1 MSFRRG
7 FHVVRA
13 LVFAAVV
20 GSAAA
25 RSAPGPAA
33 AGDATTQLHWK
44 SEMTVEKFGITIP
57 SETWIKGNKVRVVAQ
72 TPVGESVTVIR
83 DGVAW
88 VKTPMLAM
96 KTRVGPGKGAG
107 GDPGVDIARD
117 LDAFLAKGTKLG
129 TETVDGELCEIWK
142 TTRTEQGKALE
153 MTLWI
158 SPSLKFPRQIRMQ
171 TEMGDALIR
180 NRDVEKKVTLADS
193 EFEPDPGVTYREMSD
208 VMRKLEQD
216 TGGASP
222 R

>member
-1 MSFRRG
+1 MSLRRG
-7 FHVVRA
+7 FRTVLAAA
-13 LVFAAVV
+13 LVSTASLPVPAL
-20 GSAAA
+20 
-25 RSAPGPAA
+25 AA
-33 AGDATTQLHWK
+33 AGAVTPQLHWK

-57 SETWIKGNKVRVVAQ
+57 SETWIKGNRVRVVAQ

-96 KTRVGPGKGAG
+96 KAQVGSGNRAG

-129 TETVDGELCEIWK
+129 TETVDGEVCEMWR
-142 TTRTEQGKALE
+142 TTRTEQGKTLE

-193 EFEPDPGVTYREMSD
+193 EFAPDPTVTYRDMAD
-208 VMRKLEQD
+208 VMKKLQQD
-216 TGGASP
+216 AGGASP

>member
-1 MSFRRG
+1 MPLRRR
-7 FHVVRA
+7 FFLFSSVV
-13 LVFAAVV
+13 LAAVL

-25 RSAPGPAA
+25 RSAPAPAA

-44 SEMTVEKFGITIP
+44 SDMTVERFGITIP

-83 DGVAW
+83 DGTAW

-96 KTRVGPGKGAG
+96 KAKVGSGSGAG
-107 GDPGVDIARD
+107 SDPGLDIARD

-129 TETVDGELCEIWK
+129 TETVDGEVCDMWK
-142 TTRTEQGKALE
+142 TTRTEQGKTLE

-158 SPSLKFPRQIRMQ
+158 SPTLKFPRQIRMQ

-180 NRDVEKKVTLADS
+180 NREIEKKVALADS
-193 EFEPDPGVTYREMSD
+193 EFEPDRTVTYREMSD
-208 VMRKLEQD
+208 VLMKLQQD
-216 TGGASP
+216 AGAASP